1 MPDVGMVPER
11 VAGPDRLQSNSLLRW
26 SSLND
31 SQAQTQRSL
40 SDAVSRSFGALPTV
54 GSRFPSPPQSKG
66 PADLPRSSKRRTS
79 WSTELVPLYE
89 AGAECSDRTTKTIS
103 GFIGPPSRASSG
115 AACSAT
121 PAGSKERKAGIGFGL
136 DRPYNENRETF
147 STCAPSPVASE
158 SDGSQASEDTEL
170 QVPLAPTLLEVYAG
184 YADEEVEVH
193 DRFMSLAFKR
203 FAVYGA
209 HEVTRELL
217 HDALI
222 HMGFLTSTKQRSLY
236 LATQLSK
243 FQNFDY
249 MDFVGYVSRVA
260 VLERNAIRQRAGACL
275 SELPDGDDDGAAA
288 LDRVQQFLRSAG
300 VCFSYSHVESAR
312 RAAGLD
318 HASPEHM
325 CGDDLLLT
333 LAACR
338 VNEGFT
344 REEILAAHEIFGE
357 LEQEPLV
364 SSSGWGPLVKVSSFL
379 KGLLQFTGLYSVDY
393 VRELF
398 ADMLPSDCAGQRLPV
413 GKQGVGFYE
422 FLIWARRLR
431 DPMMQDLWQHF
442 ASFVEGGA
450 VFVQVGAA
458 VSIAERVGISLLTN
472 AVDELLA
479 DLGLQS
485 DAPLDFHSLVQFIGA
500 ARRTHGF
507 SRRERRELGAAFERI
522 DRDGTG
528 ELNRLQVLDLFLYL
542 GIHTSV
548 DEANSM
554 ISRVDFNLNG
564 TMDRDEFLRLMRL
577 IREQEIQSARKSFD
591 ELSSS
596 TRRLNRA
603 SVKDALFKLQ
613 VFPNDELLEELL
625 QDMPAE
631 LSFAS
636 FVLLSDGC
644 RSRMN
649 FDFHRRADF
658 PEDEMLEIA
667 KLWHARGQ
675 GPPSS
680 AGREALDLVRA
691 AKLWNCGGLSRQFA
705 TVAEL
710 IWMFSDSQ
718 EFRLNTVEGRPELLR
733 RVRSAKEA
741 ALAAGVPPEEVSR
754 GGTDDI
760 GFYTFVHLIRGF
772 VRDSEQKVVS
782 REREAE
788 SLARFP
794 IARIAELRVVF
805 SEVADQEGRARQ
817 RREEQEKKPRA
828 ALSAVKKEE
837 GHGDSLRTWSLLRR
851 TVAEPMGETREG
863 QRVDALLARLTKV
876 PAVPESALP
885 VLLKSAGAKAPSSKL
900 RDLSAF
906 LAQTRGPTE
915 AIQETIQFA
924 TFLRLLRWV
933 LDGDVAG
940 TGRAVDLPREG

>member
-1 MPDVGMVPER
+1 VRRSTNESCPASP
-11 VAGPDRLQSNSLLRW
+11 SL
-26 SSLND
+26 
-31 SQAQTQRSL
+31 RSL
-40 SDAVSRSFGALPTV
+40 SDACRRYSHGAQPA
-54 GSRFPSPPQSKG
+54 GSALQAARLDRGGQLQGGRPATAPSPWAGEQLLRPG
-66 PADLPRSSKRRTS
+66 LDLECCECPAQ
-79 WSTELVPLYE
+79 
-89 AGAECSDRTTKTIS
+89 AIS
-103 GFIGPPSRASSG
+103 GFMTPPRLRASVLTSKVQ
-115 AACSAT
+115 ARTSEAQDE
-121 PAGSKERKAGIGFGL
+121 PAE
-136 DRPYNENRETF
+136 E
-147 STCAPSPVASE
+147 CAPGPTSRE
-158 SDGSQASEDTEL
+158 SLDTAVPDNLEV
-170 QVPLAPTLLEVYAG
+170 QVPLAATLFEIYHG
-184 YADEEVEVH
+184 YADQEPEVH
-193 DRFMSLAFKR
+193 DRFMRLAFKR
-203 FAVYGA
+203 FATEGA
-209 HEVTRELL
+209 NEMTHERL

-222 HMGFLTSTKQRSLY
+222 HMGFLTSTREHALE
-236 LATQLSK
+236 LARELSN
-243 FQNFDY
+243 QNFDY
-249 MDFVGYVSRVA
+249 IDFCEYVNRFAALDRAA
-260 VLERNAIRQRAGACL
+260 VRHRADACL
-275 SELPDGDDDGAAA
+275 ADRPGAAA
-288 LDRVQQFLRSAG
+288 LERVQQFLRSAG